1 MKLKLTPETRAA
13 LFARNWH
20 VASAYQPPWLFPDDG
35 RRLKRCPIPSDPW
48 HITISEGSPSLL
60 GGQLIGYGTGATAD
74 EAVLSVIRS
83 RGDLRA
89 ALDRL
94 AAACD
99 DLAGVYHAG
108 TD

>member
-35 RRLKRCPIPSDPW
+35 RKLKRCPIPSDPW
-48 HITISEGSPSLL
+48 HVMVLEGSASYLF
-60 GGQLIGYGTGATAD
+60 GHQIGTGTGATAD
-74 EAVLSVIRS
+74 EAVMSVIRS

-89 ALDRL
+89 ALGRL

-99 DLAGVYHAG
+99 DLARAYHEA
-108 TD
+108 